1 MKAETEQDFWTIQPD
16 VSGFRVHNY
25 ENIWGQQQ
33 HVNRYDELLYVLDG
47 KCTLELENGMTFPAG
62 SGDFLLVPRMI
73 PHRDIFEPLRGL
85 KIMMVVFSWKN
96 AEAFFS
102 KVTNV
107 ELHRLDFA
115 TRSEVRRRLEFMYG
129 HWSRDEISHKNA
141 NIQLH
146 ALLMLI
152 YQSIIQAEDS
162 AEKEFTGVVH
172 PKLIQQAKFFLTE
185 NYASEITLE
194 QMARKLGISPS
205 YLSRLFQKEFGV
217 SFSAYLT
224 TVRLENAVSLLRH
237 TSLQIA
243 EIAYRCGFK
252 DSSYFIKTFRQHYG
266 KTPGN
271 FRS

>member
-1 MKAETEQDFWTIQPD
+1 MAENSEKFLETIPAVQNFRIIEYD
-16 VSGFRVHNY
+16 NVYSSHIHQSGAH
-25 ENIWGQQQ
+25 
-33 HVNRYDELLYVLDG
+33 ELLYVLDG

-62 SGDFLLVPRMI
+62 TGDFLLVPRMTQ
-73 PHRDIFEPLRGL
+73 HRDIFEPLRGL

-96 AEAFFS
+96 AEDFFS

-129 HWSRDEISHKNA
+129 QWSRNEISHRNA

-152 YQSIIQAEDS
+152 YHSVLQSEDS
-162 AEKEFTGVVH
+162 TENEFTGAIH

-185 NYASEITLE
+185 NFASEITLD
-194 QMARKLGISPS
+194 QMSQQLGISPS
-205 YLSRLFQKEFGV
+205 YLSRMFQKEFGV

>member
-1 MKAETEQDFWTIQPD
+1 MKAETERDFWTIQPD
-16 VSGFRVHNY
+16 VCGFRVHNY

-62 SGDFLLVPRMI
+62 SGDFLLVPRLI

-96 AEAFFS
+96 AEEFFS
-102 KVTNV
+102 KVTNI

-129 HWSRDEISHKNA
+129 QWSRDEISRKNA

-146 ALLMLI
+146 ALLMLM

-162 AEKEFTGVVH
+162 TEKEFTGVVH

-194 QMARKLGISPS
+194 QMAQKLGISPS

-237 TSLQIA
+237 TTLQIA